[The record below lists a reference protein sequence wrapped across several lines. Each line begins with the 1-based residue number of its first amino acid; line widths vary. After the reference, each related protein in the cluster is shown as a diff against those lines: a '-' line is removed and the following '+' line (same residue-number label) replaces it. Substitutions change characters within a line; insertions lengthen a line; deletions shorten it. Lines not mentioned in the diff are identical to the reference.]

1 MLPALILIT
10 GMMFQDSIAPLP
22 LGVTIWPKGVPSKVD
37 VKSVNSGAYALG
49 IKRRS
54 ENGAA
59 EVHGKKTDVMI
70 VQTGEAVLQV
80 GGEAVDLKS
89 LGPGETH
96 GTSIKG
102 GVRRTVG
109 TGDVIVI
116 KAGVPHQ
123 FFIAPGGQITY
134 ILLKVTEQ

>member
-1 MLPALILIT
+1 MLPVLILIT

-22 LGVTIWPKGVPSKVD
+22 FGVTIWPRGVPSKID
-37 VKSVNSGAYALG
+37 LKTINTGGYALS
-49 IKRRS
+49 IKQRNK
-54 ENGAA
+54 NGAA
-59 EVHGKKTDVMI
+59 EVHDKKTDVMV
-70 VQTGEAVLQV
+70 VQTGEAMLQV
-80 GGEAVDLKS
+80 GGEAVGRKF

-102 GVRRTVG
+102 GVRRNVG
-109 TGDVIVI
+109 PGDVIVI

-134 ILLKVTEQ
+134 ILIKATEQ

>member
-1 MLPALILIT
+1 MLSALILIT
-10 GMMFQDSIAPLP
+10 GMMFQDIVAPLP
-22 LGVTIWPKGVPSKVD
+22 IGVTIWPKGVSSKVD
-37 VKSVNSGAYALG
+37 GKNVSSGAYVLT

-59 EVHGKKTDVMI
+59 EVHDKKTDVMV
-70 VQTGEAVLQV
+70 VQTGEAMLQV

-89 LGPGETH
+89 LAPGEAH

-102 GVRRTVG
+102 GVRRNVG
-109 TGDVIVI
+109 PGDVIVI
-116 KAGVPHQ
+116 RAGVPHQ

-134 ILLKVTEQ
+134 VLIKVTEE